1 MTAAVGP
8 SHGRESHP
16 RIGLPVGIGLG
27 ASAGGPR
34 ALLTLLADLE
44 LPRSAVVFLV
54 QHIHPR
60 FSGVLGRR
68 LNEAAALPVIAAED
82 GATPL
87 PGRLYMAPGG
97 RHLVVERARPGF
109 YRMRLTDEPPRHGVR
124 PSVDE
129 LFTSLAAAFGP
140 RAIGV
145 VLTGMGRD
153 GVEGAKVIKAQ
164 GGTILAE
171 AESSCVVYGMP
182 RALAEAGLADRMVP
196 LEEMAQAIYEA
207 AMEVA
212 GLPAPV
218 APPGQAVVRE

>member
-1 MTAAVGP
+1 MTEAAGP
-8 SHGRESHP
+8 SHGTEWHP
-16 RIGLPVGIGLG
+16 RVGLPVGIGLG

-34 ALLTLLADLE
+34 ALLTLLAGLE
-44 LPRSAVVFLV
+44 IPRCALAFLV

-60 FSGVLGRR
+60 FTGVLSRR
-68 LNEAAALPVIAAED
+68 LNEAAALPVVAAVD
-82 GATPL
+82 GATAL

-97 RHLVVERARPGF
+97 RHLVVERSSPGF

-129 LFTSLAAAFGP
+129 LFVSLAAAFGP

-171 AESSCVVYGMP
+171 AESTCIVYGMP

-196 LEEMAQAIYEA
+196 IGEMAQAIREA
-207 AMEVA
+207 AREVA
-212 GLPAPV
+212 GLHSPV
-218 APPGQAVVRE
+218 VPPGQG